1 MRHIIKPM
9 RDSAERRGWSGTEE
23 VGISSEFVVEIDRN
37 GWIFEKKG
45 IGFGFLF
52 ASFDWGQ
59 GTFQMFSFQTTER
72 ALLLAMVHGS
82 NMFKCQFVARISPA
96 S

>member
-45 IGFGFLF
+45 IGFGCFHF
-52 ASFDWGQ
+52 RPQKDQKG
-59 GTFQMFSFQTTER
+59 
-72 ALLLAMVHGS
+72 H
-82 NMFKCQFVARISPA
+82 CC
-96 S
+96 